1 MKKLICI
8 ILSLLI
14 CICFVSCSNSTDTQE
29 ENTNESVVSEIPT
42 TEKET
47 TTERVTSTTAPAKK
61 DDEKGKQLSKAVSVC
76 LSSDGKVDCDNLG
89 GFEYK
94 AENLDTAEMYSMEQS
109 DELAEKA
116 EKNAK
121 AFVDTIKEFYPDKI
135 TYEGTDASQF
145 GNSDNGIDSVTYV
158 ITYTNTQNQELQIR
172 AASTG
177 EIYYAS
183 CSSTW

>member
-14 CICFVSCSNSTDTQE
+14 CICFVSCSNSNDTQE

-47 TTERVTSTTAPAKK
+47 TTERVTSTTSPAKK
-61 DDEKGKQLSKAVSVC
+61 DKEKADKLSKAVSVC

-172 AASTG
+172 ADSTG
-177 EIYYAS
+177 EIYYVS
-183 CSSTW
+183 CSFTW